1 MMRLIWSSNVSSS
14 SVVGLVAERNVHGGS
29 GASALAGVG
38 FVDDDCEPS
47 TSVLVRNG
55 VDDEREL
62 LDGRDDDF
70 LAFGDEL
77 AQVSR
82 GLGVA
87 DCRADL
93 GELADGVRDLFV
105 QQAAVGDDDYGV
117 EHGLTVVGQLDEL
130 SGEPRD

>member
-1 MMRLIWSSNVSSS
+1 MMIANL
-14 SVVGLVAERNVHGGS
+14 
-29 GASALAGVG
+29 
-38 FVDDDCEPS
+38 P

-105 QQAAVGDDDYGV
+105 QQAAVGPDDYGV